1 VSDEQ
6 WVIVTFGG
14 SDEIMPVTW
23 MDALLPTEMA
33 AIEALET
40 AEAGYIDG
48 NDVGQ
53 YEYQLYFVGEDRHVV
68 WDTIEP
74 VFAAAPIRWT
84 RVELR
89 RDFEDSEPE
98 VLLPE

>member
-1 VSDEQ
+1 MSGQQ
-6 WVIVTFGG
+6 WVIVTFSG
-14 SDEIMPVTW
+14 SDQIMPIGW

-33 AIEALET
+33 AIEALE
-40 AEAGYIDG
+40 AADVGYIDG

-53 YEYQLYFVGEDRHVV
+53 HEYQLYFVGNDRHVV
-68 WDTIEP
+68 WGTIEP
-74 VFAAAPIRWT
+74 AFTAAPIRWT

-89 RDFEDSEPE
+89 RDFDDSEPE